1 MFTGYRGGLDIMN
14 GHTGSEAVYERFFD
28 REIMFHVSP
37 LLPHTS
43 GDAQQLQRKRH
54 VGNDIVAIVFQVSL
68 TNKVHLKYV
77 LLHTYCAKVVVTPVL
92 LFIFKQYRLTT

>member
-1 MFTGYRGGLDIMN
+1 MN
-14 GHTGSEAVYERFFD
+14 GHTGSEAVYERFFE

-54 VGNDIVAIVFQVSL
+54 VGNDIVAIVFQVSFLFCL
-68 TNKVHLKYV
+68 TAQFHLI
-77 LLHTYCAKVVVTPVL
+77 LST
-92 LFIFKQYRLTT
+92 

>member
-1 MFTGYRGGLDIMN
+1 MN
-14 GHTGSEAVYERFFD
+14 GHTGTEAVYERFFE

-54 VGNDIVAIVFQVSL
+54 VGNDIVAIVFQVNFLKIFCL
-68 TNKVHLKYV
+68 T
-77 LLHTYCAKVVVTPVL
+77 A
-92 LFIFKQYRLTT
+92 